1 MAEARTF
8 ARAVILGARGRY
20 LSSWALLREPL
31 DAPALTLRG
40 SHLRQI
46 GAPGAAQECDALA
59 LVHARSGV
67 DSADAGLG
75 WAADALALGRIGLAE
90 QRWSDVFDTAV
101 AAEQR
106 TAVRAHWV
114 GAEISLAQGDVA
126 GSLRHAHAAVD
137 LSARVSDRHL
147 AKSLMI
153 LAAADTVGGDNA
165 LAQPVM
171 ERADHII
178 EQHRW
183 LSLWWPWTL
192 IAEQMHGV
200 AERYKADRAW
210 WAVRTIAAHLPE
222 ELAAAWMRQADVRR
236 IGEVLGRYP
245 STHD

>member
-1 MAEARTF
+1 MAEERTF

-20 LSSWALLREPL
+20 LSSWALLSEPL
-31 DAPALTLRG
+31 DACALTLRG

-46 GAPGAAQECDALA
+46 GAAGAAQECDALA
-59 LVHARSGV
+59 LTHARGSV

-137 LSARVSDRHL
+137 LAARVSDRHL

-153 LAAADTVGGDNA
+153 LAAAATVGGDNA
-165 LAQPVM
+165 LAQPAM
-171 ERADHII
+171 EKADHLI
-178 EQHRW
+178 EQQRW

-192 IAEQMHGV
+192 IAQQMHGV
-200 AERYKADRAW
+200 AERYKADRGW
-210 WAVRTIAAHLPE
+210 WAVLTIAAHLPE